1 MNLDEFG
8 KTLIQETRDRTI
20 RLVDKK
26 ICGKMKDA
34 ESQLL
39 FDKIQQLN
47 NPKAEQIIK
56 DLVPMVTDLCIHN
69 ILCMVEDSDDIS
81 ILYDGEDIS
90 ETSDGLAGELYT
102 EDGWIEKYSS
112 QRLKQLQREN
122 HFGDNISARGIK
134 MQIVYKRLTSAEL
147 DTFINMRIAQ
157 LTEEY
162 LTLGRK
168 VPEDVDMKSA
178 LKDYY
183 RRHMQEGTFVS
194 WIAVDEDKI
203 IGTSG
208 MSFVEKPPYFDC
220 PTGRLGLLSSMYT
233 DPDYRRMGIARE
245 LLNRV
250 VEEAKSYGCGAVH
263 ITASDMGVKLY
274 SAYGFKHNGNFMQY
288 TF

>member
-26 ICGKMKDA
+26 ICGQMKDA

-112 QRLKQLQREN
+112 QRLK
-122 HFGDNISARGIK
+122 
-134 MQIVYKRLTSAEL
+134 
-147 DTFINMRIAQ
+147 
-157 LTEEY
+157 
-162 LTLGRK
+162 
-168 VPEDVDMKSA
+168 
-178 LKDYY
+178 
-183 RRHMQEGTFVS
+183 
-194 WIAVDEDKI
+194 
-203 IGTSG
+203 
-208 MSFVEKPPYFDC
+208 
-220 PTGRLGLLSSMYT
+220 
-233 DPDYRRMGIARE
+233 
-245 LLNRV
+245 
-250 VEEAKSYGCGAVH
+250 
-263 ITASDMGVKLY
+263 
-274 SAYGFKHNGNFMQY
+274 
-288 TF
+288 